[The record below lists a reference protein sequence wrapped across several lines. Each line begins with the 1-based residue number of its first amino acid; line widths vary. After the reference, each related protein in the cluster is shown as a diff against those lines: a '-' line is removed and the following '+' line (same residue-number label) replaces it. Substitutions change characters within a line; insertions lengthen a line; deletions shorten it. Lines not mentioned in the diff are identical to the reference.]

1 MSRLLCDPAIVRY
14 RLMNEYGVDWPLWHD
29 DGLCDAGTPSFSP
42 RLEREILEWA
52 RDFNENYG
60 IETGW
65 PTEVAA
71 RSHERQGRRLL
82 LLVERELPKGDDVV
96 LGYWETNKRKGL

>member
-1 MSRLLCDPAIVRY
+1 MRY
-14 RLMNEYGVDWPLWHD
+14 RLMNEYSVDWPLWHD

-42 RLEREILEWA
+42 QLEREILEWA

-65 PTEVAA
+65 PTEAAA

-82 LLVERELPKGDDVV
+82 LLVERELPEEDDVV

>member
-1 MSRLLCDPAIVRY
+1 MRY
-14 RLMNEYGVDWPLWHD
+14 RLMNEYSVDWPLWHD
-29 DGLCDAGTPSFSP
+29 DGLCVARTPSFSP

-52 RDFNENYG
+52 HDFNENYG

-65 PTEVAA
+65 PTEAA
-71 RSHERQGRRLL
+71 AGSHERQGHRLL
-82 LLVERELPKGDDVV
+82 LLVERELPEEDDVV

>member
-1 MSRLLCDPAIVRY
+1 
-14 RLMNEYGVDWPLWHD
+14 MNEYGVDWPLWWD
-29 DGLCDAGTPSFSP
+29 EGLCAAGTPSFSP

-60 IETGW
+60 IESGW
-65 PTEVAA
+65 PTVVAA

-82 LLVERELPKGDDVV
+82 LLVERELLEGDEVV
-96 LGYWETNKRKGL
+96 LGYWEINKRKGL